1 MLKKNAAAIFF
12 LAGALAAL
20 PAAARAACVPSSVV
34 RGAIQVQTLDS
45 GAEGCAILIAPA
57 DPAGLVF
64 RQYLLDG
71 SGLFMV
77 FDSVSGPEDSSTG
90 ARSYFFFP
98 RRKSAS
104 YRFLNDGRLEVGA
117 ASGQAFFFSPKTARL
132 ESVPGVSYAEDPMVS
147 MNNNGGVEISRAGG
161 VWLDTGWQTGSA
173 SFAHPERTSVFHD
186 AVGNSCPV
194 SNADVFTNDK
204 NGNPSFNFQTAAAL
218 ALFLRRNCPLLDA
231 SSLTTGPAAAA
242 FPIFT
247 TAPAALAAYQ
257 AALSRRAR

>member
-1 MLKKNAAAIFF
+1 MIFF

-20 PAAARAACVPSSVV
+20 PAATRAACVPSSVA

-45 GAEGCAILIAPA
+45 GTEGCAILIAPA

-77 FDSVSGPEDSSTG
+77 FDSIAGPEDTSTG

-104 YRFLNDGRLEVGA
+104 YRFLDDGRLEVDA
-117 ASGQAFFFSPKTARL
+117 PSGQAFFFSPKTARL
-132 ESVPGVSYAEDPMVS
+132 ESVPGVSYTEDPMVS

-161 VWLDTGWQTGSA
+161 VWLDAGWQTGSA

-186 AVGNSCPV
+186 AAGNSCPV
-194 SNADVFTNDK
+194 SNADIFTNDK
-204 NGNPSFNFQTAAAL
+204 NGNPSFNFPAAAAL
-218 ALFLRRNCPLLDA
+218 ALFLRRHCPLLGA
-231 SSLTTGPAAAA
+231 ASLTSGPAAASVA
-242 FPIFT
+242 VF
-247 TAPAALAAYQ
+247 ASVSAASTAYQ
-257 AALSRRAR
+257 AALKSRAR